1 MKKKGWD
8 EKEECYYDD
17 EFEEVLLNELEDE
30 DDDFFDE
37 DAYFENFDEISERF
51 AQSVLRSSAIEK
63 WEKLM
68 MYNLAIEKG
77 IECFAPPEVEEDFLL
92 LSEEKRQK
100 LREEALSLL
109 RGEKEINDKSIQE
122 VLDRI
127 KKSGEITEKDI
138 KLLMIK
144 LAWHYF
150 DEYKVKRPVRSVFD
164 VGYVSEEDFRAL
176 LKEADEKLKMW
187 EKKLLQ
193 WESIET

>member
-8 EKEECYYDD
+8 EKEKCYYDD
-17 EFEEVLLNELEDE
+17 EFEEVFLDELEE
-30 DDDFFDE
+30 DDVDYFDE
-37 DAYFENFDEISERF
+37 DAYFENLDEISEKF
-51 AQSVLRSSAIEK
+51 AQSVLKSSTIEK

-92 LSEEKRQK
+92 LPEEKRQK

-109 RGEKEINDKSIQE
+109 RGEKEIKDESIRGA
-122 VLDRI
+122 LDGIRR
-127 KKSGEITEKDI
+127 SGKITEKDI
-138 KLLMIK
+138 KLLMIR

-150 DEYKVKRPVRSVFD
+150 DEYRVKRPVRSVFD

-176 LKEADEKLKMW
+176 LKEVDESLKMW

-193 WESIET
+193 WEPVET